1 MVGRIVFVLWIFLS
15 PWLWNTLRRPVLISS
30 YPIWRLDETEI
41 DQINYYRDTYK
52 GNYWSETLGKISL
65 NKAEKV
71 WGHLGSN
78 FFTYLDLNYYFFA
91 NHPRERVGVVEIQR
105 LYFWSLP
112 IFLIGLWSLVKKNL
126 FRIWF
131 GSFLGLVGLISLF
144 GLQGVWVEILL
155 LPMMAVVLTLGA
167 TYVFKRR

>member
-15 PWLWNTLRRPVLISS
+15 PWLWNTLRRPISISS

-41 DQINYYRDTYK
+41 DQINYYRITYK
-52 GNYWSETLGKISL
+52 GNYWSELLGKISL

-78 FFTYLDLNYYFFA
+78 LFTYLDINYYFFA

-105 LYFWSLP
+105 LPFWSLP
-112 IFLIGLWSLVKKNL
+112 IFLIGLWVLIKRNF
-126 FRIWF
+126 FRLWL
-131 GSFLGLVGLISLF
+131 GGFLGLVCLISLL
-144 GLQGVWVEILL
+144 GLRGEWVEILL
-155 LPMMAVVLTLGA
+155 LPMMAAVLTLG
-167 TYVFKRR
+167 TIYVFRRK